1 MNYYKNYTKEYIY
14 YMGAIQNS
22 ITAALGAITG
32 AAVAGKHMKDIKA
45 KEEEQGLLAKEQY
58 HEAAADIKGL
68 QEQLS
73 SKKNEWG
80 EAEGDL
86 AILNAKRTG
95 GKGNTKAALDEKKKA
110 KMSEIDAAKRAFEEL
125 SDRIEAKKAM
135 KQRAEIMMSKAN
147 KWGGIK

>member
-1 MNYYKNYTKEYIY
+1 
-14 YMGAIQNS
+14 MGAINS
-22 ITAALGAITG
+22 AFNQAAG
-32 AAVAGKHMKDIKA
+32 AVAGAAALVK
-45 KEEEQGLLAKEQY
+45 GAKEQDMSQALLGKEQSK
-58 HEAAADIKGL
+58 EADADIKNL
-68 QEQLS
+68 KEHLS
-73 SKKNEWG
+73 EAKNKWG

-110 KMSEIDAAKRAFEEL
+110 KMTEIDAAKRAFEEL

>member
-1 MNYYKNYTKEYIY
+1 
-14 YMGAIQNS
+14 MGAINNAFNQAVGS
-22 ITAALGAITG
+22 VAAASALVKG
-32 AAVAGKHMKDIKA
+32 
-45 KEEEQGLLAKEQY
+45 AKEQDMAQALLGKEQSK
-58 HEAAADIKGL
+58 EAEAELKNL
-68 QEQLS
+68 QPQLS
-73 SKKNEWG
+73 EAKNKWG

>member
-1 MNYYKNYTKEYIY
+1 
-14 YMGAIQNS
+14 MGAINS
-22 ITAALGAITG
+22 AFNQAAG
-32 AAVAGKHMKDIKA
+32 AVAGAAALIK
-45 KEEEQGLLAKEQY
+45 GAKEQDMSQALLGKEQSK
-58 HEAAADIKGL
+58 EADAELKNL
-68 QEQLS
+68 QPQLS
-73 SKKNEWG
+73 EAKNKWG